1 MITSAISNA
10 FIMVIII
17 LIVHF
22 FIKHILYDKALYD
35 PRYANTTQIQE
46 IKQKDNVHDI
56 RFKDP
61 SYLRQIDIDADIAEK
76 QNDEEDDKE
85 LFKENKMNKIKAD
98 DGHFKKEI
106 SRKMKELEMFING
119 GQGGQSGQSGQSGQG
134 GQSGQSSEDVVP
146 HSTGPGVGSVGL
158 DPADN
163 PKLQFRPA
171 YPNVW
176 MDPDVSIKPKEQD
189 VYNFILEGEKN
200 KENSELLH
208 SKNYPSGSFFKDPH
222 IPQSIKND
230 AQIPQHAIVRGEGTY
245 ANPNDMNPYKSALY
259 NTNKGQNT
267 LFQNVG
273 AANEDEAPVGLDEI
287 FNQTQIKN

>member
-1 MITSAISNA
+1 M
-10 FIMVIII
+10 
-17 LIVHF
+17 
-22 FIKHILYDKALYD
+22 
-35 PRYANTTQIQE
+35 Q
-46 IKQKDNVHDI
+46 QKDNVHDI

-85 LFKENKMNKIKAD
+85 LFIGKNSEKNSEKNLNKTKPD
-98 DGHFKKEI
+98 DGDFKKEV

-119 GQGGQSGQSGQSGQG
+119 GQGGQGT
-134 GQSGQSSEDVVP
+134 EDVVP

-163 PKLQFRPA
+163 PKLRFRPA

-200 KENSELLH
+200 KENSELMQT
-208 SKNYPSGSFFKDPH
+208 KNYPSGSFFKDPH

-230 AQIPQHAIVRGEGTY
+230 AKIPQHAIVKGEGTY

-273 AANEDEAPVGLDEI
+273 AANEDEALVGLDEI